1 MDPKKV
7 IIVGATGSLG
17 SKIVKAL
24 LEQGAEVT
32 AMVRGSSNRS
42 RLSDMGVKSFVIAD
56 MMDKASLKEALSS
69 VQGFDAI
76 VASAAGYTRHT
87 KGDNP
92 ETDVT
97 GYRNLVDASR
107 EAGIPRFVLISIL
120 ECDKAT
126 TVPHFHNKY
135 LIEKYLA
142 DKKQPYIAL
151 RAGAFLDQSRDF
163 ILAKIK
169 KGIMPVFFE
178 GSTGG
183 MIYTPDLARYAAL
196 AAIALP
202 DSALNTSVDVGWSTP
217 ADPETLA
224 AAFSK
229 VLGKPVIPKPLL
241 PPLMTNVLFPLMA
254 VFSSNLKDMLEMI
267 KWVKS
272 GQYISRNT
280 QKQMELFGELP
291 TIEEAVTRYCRD
303 RKLI

>member
-241 PPLMTNVLFPLMA
+241 PPLMTKVLFPLMA